1 MNARLID
8 TVSMTHELVKIFE
21 GYEIAHKEGL
31 SCVLATVVD
40 LDGSSYRRAGVRM
53 LIMESGQMIGA
64 VSGGCVEKEV
74 VRQAEEVFSTGNAKM
89 MTYDGR
95 YRLGCEGVLYIL
107 IEPFHPE
114 NVLKALLSEC
124 LTKRDTFEITSFYSR
139 EVGINDQSGSVISFK
154 EKAYSVSGKK
164 ELANDQTLTFSQKM
178 NPCFRLLIIGAEHD
192 AVQLCQVA
200 AFTGWDV
207 VVGCSAKDPKQL
219 SDFPGSKAVTPL
231 SDDLSEIKIDSE
243 TAVVLM
249 THNFARDLNYLI
261 ALKDVFKGYIGLLGS
276 YDRRE
281 KMITHLIEKFPDI
294 DMDFLDNIHG
304 PSGLDIGAE
313 TPQEIAIS
321 IISEV
326 LAFTR
331 KSTPMKLRVKTG
343 RIHS

>member
-1 MNARLID
+1 
-8 TVSMTHELVKIFE
+8 MTHELVNIFE
-21 GYEIAHKEGL
+21 AFEKASIENIKT
-31 SCVLATVVD
+31 VLATVVD
-40 LDGSSYRRAGVRM
+40 LDGSSYRRPGVRM
-53 LIMESGQMIGA
+53 LIMENGLMVGA

-74 VRQAEEVFSTGNAKM
+74 ARQAQEVFETDRAKM

-107 IEPFHPE
+107 IEPFNPKK
-114 NVLKALLSEC
+114 VLSAMLKEC
-124 LTKRDTFEITSFYSR
+124 LDKRDIFEITSDYVR
-139 EVGINDQSGSVISFK
+139 KEGVNTQLGTTISFK
-154 EKAYSVSGKK
+154 GNKHYPVSGIESEKGG
-164 ELANDQTLTFSQKM
+164 ETLTFSQKM
-178 NPCFRLLIIGAEHD
+178 KPCFRLLIIGSEHD
-192 AVQLCQVA
+192 TVQLCQAA

-207 VVGCSAKDPKQL
+207 IVGCSVKDPKQL
-219 SDFPGSKAVTPL
+219 SDFPGAKAVTPL
-231 SDDLSEIKIDSE
+231 SEDLSEITMDDQ
-243 TAVVLM
+243 TAVILM

-261 ALKDVFKGYIGLLGS
+261 AIKDRFNGYIGLLGS

-281 KMITHLIEKFPDI
+281 KMITQLIEKYHDI

-331 KSTPMKLRVKTG
+331 KSTPMKLRTKTG

>member
-1 MNARLID
+1 
-8 TVSMTHELVKIFE
+8 MTHELVNIFE
-21 GYEIAHKEGL
+21 AFEKANDVGL
-31 SCVLATVVD
+31 QTVLATVVD
-40 LDGSSYRRAGVRM
+40 LDGSSYRRPGVRM
-53 LIMESGQMIGA
+53 LILENGQMVGA

-74 VRQAEEVFSTGNAKM
+74 ARQAEEVFTTGHAKM

-107 IEPFHPE
+107 IEPFNPKK
-114 NVLKALLSEC
+114 VLSAMLKEC
-124 LTKRDTFEITSFYSR
+124 LDKRDTFEIKSDYRRS
-139 EVGINDQSGSVISFK
+139 VGLNGQLGTTISFK
-154 EKAYSVSGKK
+154 GNKHYSVSGI
-164 ELANDQTLTFSQKM
+164 ERERDRESMTFSQTM
-178 NPCFRLLIIGAEHD
+178 HPCFRLLIIGAEHD
-192 AVQLCQVA
+192 AVQLCQA
-200 AFTGWDV
+200 ATFTGWDV
-207 VVGCSAKDPKQL
+207 IVGCSAKDPKQL
-219 SDFPGSKAVTPL
+219 ADFPGAKAVTPL
-231 SDDLSEIKIDSE
+231 SDDLSEIAMDE
-243 TAVVLM
+243 QTAIILM
-249 THNFARDLNYLI
+249 THNFARDLNFLMAI
-261 ALKDVFKGYIGLLGS
+261 KDRFKGYIGLLGS

-281 KMITHLIEKFPDI
+281 KMITQLIEKYPDI